1 VLGTWRRKEEFIWI
15 PDEDESFAK
24 MNFQD
29 MDNDEIVHSVE
40 FKKNS
45 QADVKTKRAESVSR
59 EGKGGNGEKE
69 TALGKLEYSWM
80 K

>member
-1 VLGTWRRKEEFIWI
+1 
-15 PDEDESFAK
+15 
-24 MNFQD
+24 
-29 MDNDEIVHSVE
+29 
-40 FKKNS
+40 
-45 QADVKTKRAESVSR
+45 VSR

>member
-1 VLGTWRRKEEFIWI
+1 
-15 PDEDESFAK
+15 
-24 MNFQD
+24 
-29 MDNDEIVHSVE
+29 
-40 FKKNS
+40 
-45 QADVKTKRAESVSR
+45 VKTKRAESVSR